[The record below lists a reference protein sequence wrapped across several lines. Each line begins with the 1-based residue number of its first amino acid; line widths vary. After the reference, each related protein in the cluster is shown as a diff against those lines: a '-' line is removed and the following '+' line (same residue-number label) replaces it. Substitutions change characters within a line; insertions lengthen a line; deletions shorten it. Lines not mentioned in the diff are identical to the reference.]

1 MATVPSRRNS
11 ISSPAASLKTL
22 YAALSDTLLMTR
34 RQTLRL
40 IFHKDTIAL
49 IASLV
54 FLWFTIGLLVDSNY
68 RFEELAKHRGQLVK
82 IDSVITR
89 VKDKL
94 LFKEITKELR
104 LTIDT
109 DDNYFTSITTKD
121 FGYVTS
127 YISVGDTINIFTKKK
142 LWGIFGM
149 KKARDISHF
158 TKGDIVIIDFEK
170 YRQSLSGLFIFT
182 LMAAIGFFIFYYVR
196 TRRRYIFDIQSNP

>member
-1 MATVPSRRNS
+1 
-11 ISSPAASLKTL
+11 
-22 YAALSDTLLMTR
+22 MTR

-68 RFEELAKHRGQLVK
+68 RFDDLSIHKGQLVK

-89 VKDKL
+89 VKDKP

-121 FGYVTS
+121 FGYITS
-127 YISVGDTINIFTKKK
+127 YISIGDTVNIFTKKK
-142 LWGIFGM
+142 LWGIFSM
-149 KKARDISHF
+149 KKARDISHL
-158 TKGDIVIIDFEK
+158 TKGDAVIVDFEK
-170 YRQSLSGLFIFT
+170 YRQSLSGVFLIT
-182 LMAAIGFFIFYYVR
+182 LVAAIGFFIFYYLR
-196 TRRRYIFDIQSNP
+196 TRRRYIFDILSNP

>member
-1 MATVPSRRNS
+1 MKFKELE
-11 ISSPAASLKTL
+11 ISKFAQVAYIYVL
-22 YAALSDTLLMTR
+22 YATLLDTLQMTR

-68 RFEELAKHRGQLVK
+68 NFQNLDKHSGQLIG

-89 VKDKL
+89 VKDKP

-109 DDNYFTSITTKD
+109 DNKYFTSITTKD
-121 FGYVTS
+121 FGYITRN
-127 YISVGDTINIFTKKK
+127 ISIGDTINIYTKKK
-142 LWGIFGM
+142 LWGVFGM

-158 TKGDIVIIDFEK
+158 TKGDTVIVDFEK
-170 YRQSLSGLFIFT
+170 YQNSLSGVFLIT
-182 LMAAIGFFIFYYVR
+182 LGATIGFFIFYYLR
-196 TRRRYIFDIQSNP
+196 TRRRYIFDIQNNP

>member
-1 MATVPSRRNS
+1 
-11 ISSPAASLKTL
+11 
-22 YAALSDTLLMTR
+22 MTR

-68 RFEELAKHRGQLVK
+68 RFENLAKHSGQLIS
-82 IDSVITR
+82 IDSVITK
-89 VKDKL
+89 VKDKP

-109 DDNYFTSITTKD
+109 DDSYFTSITTKD
-121 FGYVTS
+121 FGYITRNVS
-127 YISVGDTINIFTKKK
+127 IGDTVNIYTKKK

-158 TKGDIVIIDFEK
+158 TKGDTVLIDFEK
-170 YRQSLSGLFIFT
+170 YRQSLSGLFIIT
-182 LMAAIGFFIFYYVR
+182 LIASIGFLILYYVR
-196 TRRRYIFDIQSNP
+196 TKRRYVFDILSKP